1 MPLVRIELVKGR
13 TPEER
18 TAIGKAVHKAMME
31 TIDVP
36 EDDVFQIISE
46 HERSDMRIGE
56 FQGVVRDDGVVLV
69 QMLMKSGRT
78 FEQKL
83 NLHRRITEN
92 LVESAGVTPNNVVIA
107 LHENQPEEWSFGH
120 GRAHLVEQPV
130 AEQA

>member
-92 LVESAGVTPNNVVIA
+92 LRGERPA
-107 LHENQPEEWSFGH
+107 
-120 GRAHLVEQPV
+120 
-130 AEQA
+130 